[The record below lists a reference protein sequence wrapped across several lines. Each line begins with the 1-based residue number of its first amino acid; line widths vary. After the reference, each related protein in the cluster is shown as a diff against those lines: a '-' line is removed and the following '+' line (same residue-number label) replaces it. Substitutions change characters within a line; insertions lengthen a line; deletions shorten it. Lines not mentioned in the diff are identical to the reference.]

1 MNDDGMMHKPS
12 VLIILFAGALGLFS
26 GYFATQR
33 FAVDSTAPDVIPNS
47 PLSSQRDPQTTE
59 DSALDRVVT
68 MRSSETL
75 ESLIA
80 QGEEATY
87 ATLALWLLDANPEDI
102 AAYGNFRKGGKMGGD
117 QKRLLFIHWTRL
129 APEAAIAAVAD
140 TSDQGMVWWAWAA
153 SEPERAL
160 TAAGADRI
168 KDVARGIGE
177 FHPKWVREHFDSI
190 PEAAKN
196 AAIGGVTTWKEDE
209 DHVATLDFLSEHQRY
224 FQSHVF
230 RTLARKDPWAAFDW
244 LQKTN
249 NLDARGAVGI
259 LLESMR
265 STHPEDLERLDAM
278 TSPGSLKRKI
288 EDARFTHL
296 LSTDPEAAFEQARNS
311 ATPFLTAKRLAEIG
325 SKLLTSDAE
334 QAFELGAEVL
344 AAAPNQLAPEL
355 RIQAEGKSQNFG
367 SDDAEN
373 VAANFMG
380 SLLTRDPERTLG
392 IVLAGKEAPSPI
404 FNRLATQ
411 WANQDL
417 PAYMEWVNRQE
428 TPAIRTSAVKHV
440 VRQLVTQEHF
450 QEAAEW
456 ATSGGIPDENGLYFL
471 AHQWRERNPDEAAAW
486 LQDANLSPTLKRNLG
501 TILSPQP

>member
-1 MNDDGMMHKPS
+1 MHKPF
-12 VLIILFAGALGLFS
+12 VLIPLVASTLGLFS
-26 GYFATQR
+26 GYFANHR
-33 FAVDSTAPDVIPNS
+33 FAVDSASAEGAPNS
-47 PLSSQRDPQTTE
+47 PLPSQRERRTAE
-59 DSALDRVVT
+59 DSAMDRVAT

-87 ATLALWLLDANPEDI
+87 ATLALWLLDASPEHI
-102 AAYGNFRKGGKMGGD
+102 AAYWNFRKGGKMGGD

-129 APEAAIAAVAD
+129 APEAAIAAVAN

-153 SEPERAL
+153 NEPERAL
-160 TAAGADRI
+160 TTAGADRI

-190 PEAAKN
+190 PEVAKS
-196 AAIGGVTTWKEDE
+196 AAIDGVTTWKEDE

-224 FQSHVF
+224 FQSHLF

-249 NLDARGAVGI
+249 KLDARGAVGI

-278 TSPGSLKRKI
+278 TPPGSFKRKI
-288 EDARFTHL
+288 EEARFTHL

-311 ATPFLTAKRLAEIG
+311 ATPFLTARRLAEIG

-334 QAFELGAEVL
+334 QAFELGAEIL

-355 RIQAEGKSQNFG
+355 RIQAEGKSQSYSPDEEN
-367 SDDAEN
+367 N

-411 WANQDL
+411 WAKEDL
-417 PAYMEWVNRQE
+417 PAYMEWVDRQE
-428 TPAIRTSAVKHV
+428 APAIRTSAVKHV

-456 ATSGGIPDENGLYFL
+456 ATSGGTTDENGLYYL
-471 AHQWRERNPDEAAAW
+471 AHQCRERNPDEAAAW
-486 LQDANLSPTLKRNLG
+486 LQDANLSPALKRNLG
-501 TILSPQP
+501 TILSPRP